1 MCNGYEELGI
11 LVKNGIVDKDL
22 FLDRYSWVIT
32 GVWRATDKAVA
43 DARQDTGQAAIWE
56 NFEYLAVLSKELDSK
71 PSERL
76 SERYGEDALTRA
88 AAAEKPLK
96 VEGRQDSGRVNLN
109 RPLLC
114 NRRNASMA
122 GGGGPMPARFAMS
135 RRACKH

>member
-1 MCNGYEELGI
+1 VCNGYEELGI

-96 VEGRQDSGRVNLN
+96 ASKGGFRSSEPEPAAPMQQTKRIHGWWWWADARLIRHVSARV
-109 RPLLC
+109 
-114 NRRNASMA
+114 
-122 GGGGPMPARFAMS
+122 
-135 RRACKH
+135 